1 MEVISNVT
9 ASAESTPEEIRQNL
23 IKQVASSVLWE
34 ESMRK
39 LLQAGV
45 SDFIE
50 FGPGKVLKGLMR
62 RIAPEVKVSATEKP
76 EDIIGYFGA

>member
-1 MEVISNVT
+1 
-9 ASAESTPEEIRQNL
+9 SAESTLEEIRRNL

-45 SDFIE
+45 SDFVE

-62 RIAPEVKVSATEKP
+62 RIAPEVKVSVTEKP